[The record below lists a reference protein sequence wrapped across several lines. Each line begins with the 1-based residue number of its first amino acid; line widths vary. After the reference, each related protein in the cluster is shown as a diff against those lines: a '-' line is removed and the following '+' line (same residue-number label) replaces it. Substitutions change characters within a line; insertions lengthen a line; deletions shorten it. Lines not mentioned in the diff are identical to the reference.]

1 MSKTDKKAMSILL
14 IIIMLFT
21 IMNPLITN
29 AANQAPDDA
38 IEFKDNVVFESLLNN
53 SNVDKN
59 KDGYI
64 TKQEMEE
71 ITSIYIY
78 NSNPGEIKSLEDL
91 KYAVN
96 IESLNVTGINEEI
109 KEFDFSIF
117 TKLNYLYISVNLLNS
132 STNYEIDKQSIK
144 LPSNFFAYTYETGL
158 NYNII
163 GFSVPEKIE
172 LEVNDLY
179 TDNSVYN
186 ISHGKIENENIAKI
200 FKYNGS
206 QYYLQ
211 GVSEGTTKITYT
223 SDIANVQTNVTVTK
237 SNIQAEQELEDNT
250 ITSKLVYDR
259 ILMSNGTLWKV
270 NSPSDVEIE
279 DQNVSDYVYMRF
291 LLDRDSMFLKLK
303 ENNTLNIESYL
314 GEYGKTEEIKINQD
328 VENVKQIL
336 SDYYSSELGYLTTD
350 GEVYAIDINQQTNQV
365 EIELIASGVTKAK
378 GAYYVKDGSTYYMN
392 GTLALNEEFEQ
403 AQSNTFT
410 IGNKI
415 YARRYFSNIIEIK
428 LAAEDFKSYMPIYSD
443 EYDTTY
449 ISTNGELKNFSGV
462 IIPEGTK
469 YQENNTVI
477 NKVPLTIN
485 SEDTLCWGDLE
496 YLTEV
501 EDVTSVIIPDNDPYK
516 ADDIFAIAVRKDGTI
531 WTKDFYELTNFK
543 KVISPKDCEEE
554 VQLGNI
560 DDDNVVTIKDVKLSL
575 QYSLGKTDLSD
586 VQIKA
591 ADVNEDGI
599 VNIKDVKLILQYS
612 LKLISEF

>member
-1 MSKTDKKAMSILL
+1 MI
-14 IIIMLFT
+14 
-21 IMNPLITN
+21 
-29 AANQAPDDA
+29 
-38 IEFKDNVVFESLLNN
+38 
-53 SNVDKN
+53 
-59 KDGYI
+59 
-64 TKQEMEE
+64 
-71 ITSIYIY
+71 
-78 NSNPGEIKSLEDL
+78 
-91 KYAVN
+91 
-96 IESLNVTGINEEI
+96 EEI
-109 KEFDFSIF
+109 KDVVE
-117 TKLNYLYISVNLLNS
+117 
-132 STNYEIDKQSIK
+132 
-144 LPSNFFAYTYETGL
+144 
-158 NYNII
+158 
-163 GFSVPEKIE
+163 
-172 LEVNDLY
+172 EVC
-179 TDNSVYN
+179 
-186 ISHGKIENENIAKI
+186 K
-200 FKYNGS
+200 KYG
-206 QYYLQ
+206 YD
-211 GVSEGTTKITYT
+211 SE
-223 SDIANVQTNVTVTK
+223 D
-237 SNIQAEQELEDNT
+237 
-250 ITSKLVYDR
+250 
-259 ILMSNGTLWKV
+259 
-270 NSPSDVEIE
+270 
-279 DQNVSDYVYMRF
+279 
-291 LLDRDSMFLKLK
+291 K
-303 ENNTLNIESYL
+303 ENNDSLKTVLLKAVTAMLKDANQEERNLFYQMLRHTPIVITENLTKEGYKKLVEQYIGNINPHIIKEDIDL

-365 EIELIASGVTKAK
+365 EIELIASGVTKAE